1 MEDQEIAIKLSTPET
16 IRTLQRK
23 LYCKAKSEP
32 SFRFY
37 ALYDKIYRPDI
48 LSHAYHLV
56 RSNKGSP
63 GIDGVS
69 FESIEEGEGEEYFL
83 RKLPTT
89 AGWHKMH
96 AL

>member
-1 MEDQEIAIKLSTPET
+1 MTLSTPAK

-37 ALYDKIYRPDI
+37 ALYDKIYRSDI
-48 LSHAYHLV
+48 LSHAYHFV
-56 RSNKGSP
+56 CSNKGVP

-69 FESIEEGEGEEYFL
+69 IESIEDGEGEGYGARRMPYDEGH
-83 RKLPTT
+83 RKAVYGKTVRT
-89 AGWHKMH
+89 V
-96 AL
+96 